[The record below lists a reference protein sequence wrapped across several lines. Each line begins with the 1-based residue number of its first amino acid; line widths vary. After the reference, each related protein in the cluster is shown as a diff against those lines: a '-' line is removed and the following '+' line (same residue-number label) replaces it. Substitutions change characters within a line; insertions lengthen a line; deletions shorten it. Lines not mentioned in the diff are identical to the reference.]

1 MKGKDQLFSWKQFK
15 SKIFPGI
22 LIGIPATFLLLFVVQ
37 RLVYFPTIGIG
48 SSPERLGLYGD
59 YFGGIVG
66 GITSV
71 ATLGVTIYLALLL
84 HRLEKE
90 NTKSAIETQTR
101 VAVMQMKFQ
110 ELTKYREKCDYGLE
124 LIGVSPETVDRT
136 REGCRIME
144 KCIIRLLMV
153 FPELEEIISIE
164 MEALIT
170 ALNNIARI
178 TYSIRMASGGVHVD
192 EFEAVSLTQTLDN
205 LTIASDSYFIILGKL
220 GKWAKE

>member
-1 MKGKDQLFSWKQFK
+1 
-15 SKIFPGI
+15 
-22 LIGIPATFLLLFVVQ
+22 
-37 RLVYFPTIGIG
+37 
-48 SSPERLGLYGD
+48 
-59 YFGGIVG
+59 
-66 GITSV
+66 
-71 ATLGVTIYLALLL
+71 
-84 HRLEKE
+84 
-90 NTKSAIETQTR
+90 
-101 VAVMQMKFQ
+101 
-110 ELTKYREKCDYGLE
+110 
-124 LIGVSPETVDRT
+124 
-136 REGCRIME
+136 
-144 KCIIRLLMV
+144 MV